1 MFSSPSSLLTVPFLL
16 TETMGE
22 TSAHYYYLYH
32 LIALTPLKSP
42 FPPTSEAVLP
52 VLLSRAMTKF
62 PGTLARRE
70 TSFHGGPWES
80 RRQCP
85 GNEGSPGNT
94 AKQPEAAKF
103 SLPPS
108 FQAGQVAV
116 RKPAKSQRRKRAQVK
131 ASLQNGCQVVSP
143 PRKQFATIRMK
154 LKICYEPQ
162 APCQHSGT
170 SHRESSET
178 PLPGFKGTYHGW
190 WHPTQNTKLGQHD
203 IDAGTHPLWQ
213 VHT

>member
-52 VLLSRAMTKF
+52 ALLSGAMTKF

-116 RKPAKSQRRKRAQVK
+116 RKPAKSQRWKRAQVK

-162 APCQHSGT
+162 M
-170 SHRESSET
+170 
-178 PLPGFKGTYHGW
+178 LPVNTQA
-190 WHPTQNTKLGQHD
+190 HPTGNPAKHHSLVLKALIMGGGIQHKIRNLD
-203 IDAGTHPLWQ
+203 SMI
-213 VHT
+213 